1 MTEYR
6 SEIRDGMR
14 IDWDVPIP
22 MSDGLA
28 MRADVYRPVA
38 DGRYPAILGY
48 GPYSKWLH
56 FGDGYPDQWRRL
68 IDEHP
73 DVSVG
78 TTNRY
83 QAFEFCDPE
92 KFVPD
97 GYAIVRVDSRG
108 TGRSPGFLDPLSVR
122 ETQDLYECIE
132 WTGVQPWCTGKVG
145 LSGISYLAMN
155 QWQVA
160 TLQPP
165 HLAALCIWEGCADYY
180 REFVRHGGIMC
191 TFGKSWFAP
200 FVLPVQHGLGTR
212 GYRSS
217 MTGDWVSGPETLGEE
232 ELGSSR
238 YDWFEESMRHRLAT
252 DEFWTSRLPDFS
264 KIRVPLL
271 SSGNWGGQGLH
282 LRGNIEGF
290 LESAAGDKWLE
301 LHGLEHWT
309 EYYTDYGVSL
319 QKRFFGHVLKG
330 EDTGW
335 SKQPRVQ
342 ILVRHSGRLVQRDEH
357 EWPLARTRWTRFY
370 LDPVDAT
377 LRVTPLERDASL
389 TYRGL
394 SAGVTFLTPPLA
406 EETEITGPIAA
417 KLFVSSSTEDA
428 DLFVVVRVFAP
439 DLAEVTFQGH
449 TDLHTTVAQGWL
461 RASYRKLDPKRTLPY
476 RPYHTHDEIQP
487 LRQGEVYELDVEVWP
502 TCIVVAAGHR
512 LAVTVR
518 GKDYAYPGG
527 AGGPGVPRLGQ
538 FTGVGPF
545 RHTDPRD
552 RPERI
557 FNGEV
562 TLYCGPRRPAHVLLP
577 LIPPR

>member
-68 IDEHP
+68 IAEHP

-342 ILVRHSGRLVQRDEH
+342 ILVRHPGRLVQRDEH

-449 TDLHTTVAQGWL
+449 TDPHTTVAQGWL
-461 RASYRKLDPKRTLPY
+461 RASYRKLDPKRSLPY

-502 TCIVVAAGHR
+502 TCIVVPAGHR

-518 GKDYAYPGG
+518 GKDYAYPGS

-552 RPERI
+552 RPEGI

-562 TLYCGPRRPAHVLLP
+562 TLHCGPRRPAHVLLP
-577 LIPPR
+577 VIPPR